1 VSWAHRSP
9 ELQSSS
15 ELPQSSDTAS
25 TAGRAEARTDEIAVD
40 QTPERAEPLVLHS
53 LPTNLT
59 QIG

>member
-1 VSWAHRSP
+1 V
-9 ELQSSS
+9 QSSS